1 MAPGHISG
9 LDYTDDGRRLVV
21 AERSGATYAIDGDAG
36 TQGKP
41 VQFDGRVQQV
51 DASPDNH
58 TAIHLTSD
66 RFVHFD
72 IDSRRVL
79 SEGVI
84 GLVPCVGEFSPDGRR
99 FVVGGT
105 FGEVRVLDVEA
116 GEWVGPARRG
126 HDGEVCGVR
135 YAPDGAMSPPGQQMA
150 RSSCGTA
157 SPALK

>member
-1 MAPGHISG
+1 M
-9 LDYTDDGRRLVV
+9 
-21 AERSGATYAIDGDAG
+21 
-36 TQGKP
+36 
-41 VQFDGRVQQV
+41 
-51 DASPDNH
+51 
-58 TAIHLTSD
+58 
-66 RFVHFD
+66 HFD

-135 YAPDGAMSPPGQQMA
+135 YAPDGAMFATGAADGAIVLWDGITGAEMNRLPATPSGGSPNFLPDGHTVLITSLWGPVHMGHQA
-150 RSSCGTA
+150 
-157 SPALK
+157 